1 MALKGTETKPTLI
14 GGAAAIPLPARGD
27 MPGEGRMPMSAE
39 EQAGDDPVQA
49 GAPDSAETILCYR
62 TALRIVRRIGDQV
75 RRACGE
81 DIRRIVM
88 YDNAVFDAVAAY
100 QSVMARM
107 ALLHQGLADVLAGEG
122 DAGVAAVQSAIQP
135 LDAVGGGAKGLFD
148 ILATVRA
155 PRARGAEGLD
165 TLALFAEIADTVR
178 SKRPEIEMIYPELFL
193 PLRVLNEPG
202 GVFSLT
208 QDSALV
214 HSVRDLQ
221 SCLYSGGDAAREL
234 EAHTGR
240 SAEEN
245 RRLDTLRALNAQT
258 QALIEQITH
267 VDDRTGRAALTPLLQ
282 AERLSA
288 LVQSAEGGTALLY
301 LRVVASGGSRKLEK
315 RWRGVRVLHSAASV
329 ISYVL
334 YGPDGR
340 MKSGQ
345 TYYCATPYS
354 EDLHG
359 QGERYFENI

>member
-1 MALKGTETKPTLI
+1 VVL
-14 GGAAAIPLPARGD
+14 
-27 MPGEGRMPMSAE
+27 
-39 EQAGDDPVQA
+39 
-49 GAPDSAETILCYR
+49 
-62 TALRIVRRIGDQV
+62 
-75 RRACGE
+75 
-81 DIRRIVM
+81 

-107 ALLHQGLADVLAGEG
+107 ALLHQGHTELLAVGG
-122 DAGVAAVQSAIQP
+122 DDSVAAVQNAIQP

-165 TLALFAEIADTVR
+165 TLALFAEISDTVR
-178 SKRPEIEMIYPELFL
+178 AKRPEIEMIYPELFL

-208 QDSALV
+208 QESALV
-214 HSVRDLQ
+214 HAVRELQ
-221 SCLYSGGDAAREL
+221 SCLQTGTDAAREL
-234 EAHTGR
+234 EAHASRNTDE
-240 SAEEN
+240 S
-245 RRLDTLRALNAQT
+245 RRLETLRGLNAQT
-258 QALIEQITH
+258 HALLEQITH
-267 VDDRTGRAALTPLLQ
+267 VDERTGRAALTPLLQ
-282 AERLSA
+282 AERLST

-301 LRVVASGGSRKLEK
+301 MRIVASGGSRKIER
-315 RWRGVRVLHSAASV
+315 RWRSARVLHSAATV

-345 TYYCATPYS
+345 TYYCSTPYT

-359 QGERYFENI
+359 QGERYFENL